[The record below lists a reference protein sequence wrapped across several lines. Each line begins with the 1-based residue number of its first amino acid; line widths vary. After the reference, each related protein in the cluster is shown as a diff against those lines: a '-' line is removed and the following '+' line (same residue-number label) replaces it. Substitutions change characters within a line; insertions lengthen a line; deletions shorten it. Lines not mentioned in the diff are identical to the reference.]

1 MKKSVSELCDIF
13 NISHSKMYVIIG
25 RDEFQKFYVDKISK
39 TKYYDLNEESEAIIK
54 KWAKRRTRK
63 NGTHEIQDRGLMAK
77 VRVKELCKK
86 YGYSYSTINI
96 ILSRAEFDK
105 YRDAQGRLIIWNDEA
120 EQRFLKIME
129 LKEGR
134 TIYGYSGGASV

>member
-1 MKKSVSELCDIF
+1 MKKSVRELCDIF
-13 NISHSKMYVIIG
+13 KISHSKMYVIIG
-25 RDEFQKFYVDKISK
+25 RDEFQKFYVDKEHK
-39 TKYYDLNEESEAIIK
+39 TRYYDLNEESEAIIR

-77 VRVKELCKK
+77 VRIKELCKK
-86 YGYSYSTINI
+86 YGYSYTTINV
-96 ILSRAEFDK
+96 ILSRGEFDK

-134 TIYGYSGGASV
+134 TIYGYSGGASI

>member
-1 MKKSVSELCDIF
+1 MKKSVRELCDIF
-13 NISHSKMYVIIG
+13 KISHSKMYVIIG
-25 RDEFQKFYVDKISK
+25 RDEMQKFYVDKISK

-77 VRVKELCKK
+77 VKVKELCKK
-86 YGYSYSTINI
+86 FGYSYTTMNV
-96 ILSRAEFDK
+96 ILSRGEFDK

>member
-1 MKKSVSELCDIF
+1 MKKSVRELCDIF
-13 NISHSKMYVIIG
+13 KISHSKLYAIIG
-25 RDEFQKFYVDKISK
+25 RPELSRFFAEKIKK
-39 TKYYDLNEESEAIIK
+39 TRYFDLNEESEKLIK
-54 KWAKRRTRK
+54 KWVKRRTRK
-63 NGTHEIQDRGLMAK
+63 NGTHEIKDKTIMQR
-77 VRVKELCKK
+77 VRINSLCKK

>member
-13 NISHSKMYVIIG
+13 KISRSKMYVIIG
-25 RDEFQKFYVDKISK
+25 RNEFQKFYVDKISK
-39 TKYYDLNEESEAIIK
+39 TQYYDLNEESEAIIR

-77 VRVKELCKK
+77 VKIKELCEK
-86 YGYSYSTINI
+86 YGYSYTTMNV
-96 ILSRAEFDK
+96 ILSRGEFDK
-105 YRDAQGRLIIWNDEA
+105 YRDVQGRLIIWNDEA

-134 TIYGYSGGASV
+134 TIYGYSGGASI

>member
-39 TKYYDLNEESEAIIK
+39 TKYYDLNEESEAIIR

-63 NGTHEIQDRGLMAK
+63 NGTHEMNKRGLTA
-77 VRVKELCKK
+77 RIRISSLCAK
-86 YGYSYSTINI
+86 YGYGYTTMNV
-96 ILSRAEFDK
+96 ILSRGEFDK
-105 YRDAQGRLIIWNDEA
+105 YRDVQGRLIIWNEEA

>member
-1 MKKSVSELCDIF
+1 MKYSIRELCEHF
-13 NISHSKMYVIIG
+13 KISHSKMYVIIG
-25 RDEFQKFYVDKISK
+25 RDEFQKFYVDKVHK
-39 TKYYDLNEESEAIIK
+39 TRYYDLNEESEKLIK

-63 NGTHEIQDRGLMAK
+63 NGTHEMTKRGLTA
-77 VRVKELCKK
+77 RIRINSLCAK
-86 YGYSYSTINI
+86 YGYSYSTMNV

-105 YRDAQGRLIIWNDEA
+105 YRDAQGRLIIWNKEA